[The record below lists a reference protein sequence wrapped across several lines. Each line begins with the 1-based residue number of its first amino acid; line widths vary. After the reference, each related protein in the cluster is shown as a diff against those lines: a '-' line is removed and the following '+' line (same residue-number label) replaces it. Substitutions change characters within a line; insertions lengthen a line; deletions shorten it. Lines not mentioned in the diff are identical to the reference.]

1 MTQRLALLLLFIVA
15 GVASADPL
23 ILPMRELVPEHVL
36 RHVGEETSGERVDG
50 SSRTVSDIR
59 DRLTAE
65 MGPVPLEYVSE
76 HLHALEEIDVIRS
89 R

>member
-23 ILPMRELVPEHVL
+23 ILPMREPVPEHVL
-36 RHVGEETSGERVDG
+36 RHVGEEISGEAADG
-50 SSRTVSDIR
+50 SRTVSDIR
-59 DRLTAE
+59 DWLTAE
-65 MGPVPLEYVSE
+65 MGPVPLEYFSE
-76 HLHALEEIDVIRS
+76 YLRALERIDVVRS

>member
-1 MTQRLALLLLFIVA
+1 MTRHLALLFLFGVA

-23 ILPMRELVPEHVL
+23 ILPIRELVPEYVL
-36 RHVGEETSGERVDG
+36 RHVGEETSGEQLDG
-50 SSRTVSDIR
+50 GSRTVSDIR
-59 DRLTAE
+59 DWLAAE

-76 HLHALEEIDVIRS
+76 YLRALEQIDVIRS